1 MHRTVATEPETHNM
15 RVPDSRFPTLHSR
28 HSAGFTLLEML
39 AVIVLIGIIGSIVVG
54 VVVHNL
60 NRGKYKTGQ
69 VQLNTISAAIGQ
81 YTMDN
86 GSPPPDLKALLT
98 QPANASDWLGPYVK
112 PAQLKDPWGHAFG
125 YKVPGDPGSYELIFY
140 GQDGRPG
147 GEKLDKDVTFQ
158 GD

>member
-1 MHRTVATEPETHNM
+1 MRRRTVTAP
-15 RVPDSRFPTLHSR
+15 R
-28 HSAGFTLLEML
+28 HAGQTGFTLLEML

-54 VVVHNL
+54 VTIHNL
-60 NRGKYKTGQ
+60 DRGKYKTGQ
-69 VQLNTISAAIGQ
+69 TQLNTLSAAIGQ

-98 QPANASDWLGPYVK
+98 QPSGASDWLGPYAK
-112 PAQLKDPWGHAFG
+112 ASQLKDPWGHAFG

-147 GEKLDKDVTFQ
+147 GDKLDKDVTYQ